1 MMDRVTVETIQDPD
15 LLNSSAS
22 PVSVELSSGR
32 QLRHQVEISR
42 GRPELPLDPEELDA
56 KFLYCCR
63 YILPPDH
70 IEGALTQ
77 FRGLE
82 EVNDVT
88 GLASILGG

>member
-1 MMDRVTVETIQDPD
+1 MTVELT
-15 LLNSSAS
+15 
-22 PVSVELSSGR
+22 SGR
-32 QLRHQVEISR
+32 VLHHQVEYSR
-42 GRPELPLDPEELDA
+42 GRPELPLEPEELDA

-70 IEGALTQ
+70 IDGALTQ

-82 EVNDVT
+82 EVKDVT